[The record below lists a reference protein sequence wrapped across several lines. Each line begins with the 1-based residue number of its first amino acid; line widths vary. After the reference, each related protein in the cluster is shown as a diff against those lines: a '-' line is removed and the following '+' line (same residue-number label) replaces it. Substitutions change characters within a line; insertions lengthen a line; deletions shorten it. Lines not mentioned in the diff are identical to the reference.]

1 MVLRL
6 SATNFSAPALLVNC
20 HFDRCHHHNDLGG
33 EEGVDDGNAD
43 NVDDDEEL
51 DDDGE
56 DGYNHAQRSARSR
69 GQRQH
74 AQLCHH
80 A

>member
-33 EEGVDDGNAD
+33 EEGEDGGNAD

-56 DGYNHAQRSARSR
+56 DGYNHAQRSTRSR
-69 GQRQH
+69 GQ
-74 AQLCHH
+74 
-80 A
+80 